1 MAKLSTK
8 AMCAVYVAI
17 CTILK
22 ILPVQSMC
30 YAPIWQNY
38 MYQ

>member
-1 MAKLSTK
+1 
-8 AMCAVYVAI
+8 MCAVYVAI

-30 YAPIWQNY
+30 YAPTWQS
-38 MYQ
+38 YQLKLCVLFM